1 MDKIKLEI
9 KDGDKVIKSQDIEL
23 KELNVWDDLKFNDL
37 LLEHKRNLDK
47 DLCIRAGKLVQL
59 CTGMSDKEL
68 TEIGAE
74 GILQLFPLII
84 QAKAKKK

>member
-37 LLEHKRNLDK
+37 LLEHSRNLDK
-47 DLCIRAGKLVQL
+47 DLCIRAGKVVQL